1 MKLYKANYL
10 HLFQAALALAQSD
23 RDEMERVEAG
33 RDPVEVLTAS
43 SNDPTVM
50 HISDD
55 SGKVLAVGGHQHGLI
70 WFVHTVHAEAL
81 SAARK
86 AQMLKLLR
94 GHLQAIKEGNTLLI
108 PFTNVVS
115 SENKAHIKLLR
126 HLGAVW
132 NPEPFMHNGHE
143 FRQFYF

>member
-10 HLFQAALALAQSD
+10 HLFQAALTLAQSD
-23 RDEMERVEAG
+23 RDEMERMEAG

-55 SGKVLAVGGHQHGLI
+55 WGKVLAVGGHQHGLI
-70 WFVHTVHAEAL
+70 WFVHTTHAEAL
-81 SAARK
+81 STSGK

-94 GHLQAIKEGNTLLI
+94 AHLQAIKADGSL
-108 PFTNVVS
+108 FTNVVS
-115 SENKAHIKLLR
+115 SENKAHTKLLH
-126 HLGAVW
+126 HLGADW
-132 NPEPFMHNGHE
+132 NPESFMHNGHE